1 MIDATALL
9 RLAMLQLAALSICTN
24 ALQPTHCSS
33 RRGVRRKAGEDD
45 SVPQPD
51 PIYSDE
57 AVVALCMNALGRN
70 DDPIPDA
77 GLRTCWNFSSDMCRA
92 AVGGSLADF
101 LKYARN
107 PTFAQL
113 VDHESWSGK
122 LGNRIPATQ
131 TRGAL
136 TTTMVTVQTN
146 RGQERKFLWTLQP
159 VWKSRSLGYRSD
171 AVIGS
176 SSRRWRGAP
185 EP

>member
-1 MIDATALL
+1 MTAPSNLIHWL
-9 RLAMLQLAALSICTN
+9 ISTQ
-24 ALQPTHCSS
+24 
-33 RRGVRRKAGEDD
+33 
-45 SVPQPD
+45 
-51 PIYSDE
+51 
-57 AVVALCMNALGRN
+57 
-70 DDPIPDA
+70 
-77 GLRTCWNFSSDMCRA
+77 NFSSDMCRA

-146 RGQERKFLWTLQP
+146 RGQERKFLWTLVP
-159 VWKSRSLGYRSD
+159 VCK
-171 AVIGS
+171 S
-176 SSRRWRGAP
+176 SSRRWRGTSTLSTRRRYGDNIASMA
-185 EP
+185 

>member
-1 MIDATALL
+1 MIGATALQHV
-9 RLAMLQLAALSICTN
+9 ALQLAALSICTN
-24 ALQPTHCSS
+24 ALQASYCSS

-77 GLRTCWNFSSDMCRA
+77 GLRTCWAFSSDMCRA

-136 TTTMVTVQTN
+136 ATTMVTVQTN
-146 RGQERKFLWTLQP
+146 RGQERKFLWTLQQQ
-159 VWKSRSLGYRSD
+159 
-171 AVIGS
+171 
-176 SSRRWRGAP
+176 RRPPDQGCWLVHECLYVENAI
-185 EP
+185 EQTL

>member
-1 MIDATALL
+1 MIGATAV
-9 RLAMLQLAALSICTN
+9 RHVALQLAALSICTN
-24 ALQPTHCSS
+24 ALQATHCGRRG

-45 SVPQPD
+45 SVPRPD

-77 GLRTCWNFSSDMCRA
+77 GLRTCWNFSRDMCRA

-122 LGNRIPATQ
+122 LGNLIPATQ

-146 RGQERKFLWTLQP
+146 RGQERKFLWTLQQQ
-159 VWKSRSLGYRSD
+159 
-171 AVIGS
+171 
-176 SSRRWRGAP
+176 RRPPDQGCWLVHECLYVENAI
-185 EP
+185 EQTL